1 MRVRRYISMAG
12 MLKLRHLHA
21 HDVKDVKSAPHLIA
35 ARDGCATLPFVGER
49 FTTRKPSFVLLLPA
63 ALVALLTLLAT
74 LQYRWLGQVSAG
86 ERERMQSTLRAATAR
101 FTQDFDRE
109 IGRVYFG
116 LQVDDATVRAGA
128 WADFAAHY
136 QRWQESAPYP
146 RLVRAVYL
154 VAHDAGDDNATR
166 LLRFDPTART
176 FTPVEWP
183 AELVPLRARLAQ
195 KLVLPTVAAAAL
207 EQFAPQ
213 PLAGDIPALVIPAT
227 TTEPL
232 RMPASQDQPVML
244 KTWLAPTSYVVAVL
258 DLDCIRTE
266 LLPALARRYFASS
279 SNAPLDYN
287 LTIATRTDPP
297 HVIYQTGPAA
307 QTAGDAQA
315 GLFNVRFDE
324 MDVFMPPGQAG
335 GTRVDVHRQ
344 NLTLRVVRRTGA
356 TPPAPGAPMRVTL
369 NDEADGDWQLIVA
382 HPAGSLDAA
391 VTGARRRSLAI
402 SFSVLLLLAASIAL
416 LVISTHR
423 AQRLAQQQMEFV
435 AGVTHELR
443 TPLAVIY
450 SAGENLADGVIADGA
465 QVRRYGQVIR
475 SEGRRL
481 AEMVEQVLEFAGAQ
495 RGRRR
500 LELQPVAVADLLD
513 NTLATWQAAHTDAPQ
528 VARHIAPALPQV
540 LADESALKRALQ
552 NLLSNALKYG
562 GADGWIGVSAEMSET
577 ARGREVQIAVND
589 KGIGIEPAELAH
601 IFEPFYRGR
610 EVRAAQIHGNGLGL
624 SLVKDIVEAHGG
636 RVTVESGRGR
646 GSTFTLHLPAYMNG
660 HNGGNSDE

>member
-1 MRVRRYISMAG
+1 M
-12 MLKLRHLHA
+12 
-21 HDVKDVKSAPHLIA
+21 
-35 ARDGCATLPFVGER
+35 
-49 FTTRKPSFVLLLPA
+49 RKPSVVLLLAA
-63 ALVALLTLLAT
+63 ALVALLALLAT

-116 LQVDDATVRAGA
+116 LQVDDSAVRAGA

-136 QRWQESAPYP
+136 QRWQERAPYP
-146 RLVRAVYL
+146 RLVRTIYL
-154 VAHDAGDDNATR
+154 VEHNEGDEGAVR
-166 LLRFDPTART
+166 LLRFDPAAHT

-183 AELVPLRARLAQ
+183 AELAPLRQHLAQ
-195 KLVLPTVAAAAL
+195 KYSLPPVAVAAL
-207 EQFAPQ
+207 EQLAPQ

-232 RMPASQDQPVML
+232 RMPARQDQPIML

-258 DLDCIRTE
+258 DLDFIRTE
-266 LLPALARRYFASS
+266 FLPALARRYFASG
-279 SNAPLDYN
+279 NGTQLDYN
-287 LTIATRTDPP
+287 LTVATRTEPP
-297 HVIYQTGPAA
+297 RIVYQTGPAA
-307 QTAGDAQA
+307 QTTGDARA

-324 MDVFMPPGQAG
+324 MDVFMPPGQAAG
-335 GTRVDVHRQ
+335 AHVGLRRE
-344 NLTLRVVRRTGA
+344 NLTFRVIRRTGM
-356 TPPAPGAPMRVTL
+356 TPPPAPGAPMRVTL
-369 NDEADGDWQLIVA
+369 NPETDGDWQLVVA

-391 VTGARRRSLAI
+391 VASARRRSLAI
-402 SFSVLLLLAASIAL
+402 SFGVLLLLAASIAL

-443 TPLAVIY
+443 TPLTVIY
-450 SAGENLADGVIADGA
+450 SAGENLADGVIADSA

-495 RGRRR
+495 RGRRK
-500 LELQPVAVADLLD
+500 LELHPVAVAALIES
-513 NTLATWQAAHTDAPQ
+513 TLASWQTAQTNAPQ
-528 VARHIAPALPQV
+528 IERHIAPTLPRV
-540 LADESALKRALQ
+540 LADEPALKRALQ

-562 GADGWIGVSAEMSET
+562 GAESWIGVSAQVTEA
-577 ARGREVQIAVND
+577 AREREVQIKVTD
-589 KGIGIEPAELAH
+589 RGIGIEPAELAH

-646 GSTFTLHLPAYMNG
+646 GSAFTLHLPALAPVDEQDNG
-660 HNGGNSDE
+660 QQRAVNTSRVDELIEQPNGTFAGVMDEPADFARRR